1 MKIKQDREGKN
12 FQATDQHAELVVL
25 EGPDADK
32 QIGGNSWWLS
42 KSLCSIFIIVVILSK
57 IITNCLLL
65 LNRITRVDPGFEM
78 VERQEEDAAVTSLPL
93 LDQHVILL
101 NSLPR
106 NVWLLPLGILA
117 VSLRFY
123 GPITDLLQLMYGL
136 LKSIF
141 NSMTGMSIM
150 DTSNSKFAPT
160 LF

>member
-1 MKIKQDREGKN
+1 M
-12 FQATDQHAELVVL
+12 
-25 EGPDADK
+25 
-32 QIGGNSWWLS
+32 
-42 KSLCSIFIIVVILSK
+42 IIVKTIIAISNNMVIISLKVS
-57 IITNCLLL
+57 TNCILL
-65 LNRITRVDPGFEM
+65 LNCITRVDPGFEM
-78 VERQEEDAAVTSLPL
+78 VERQEEDTAVTSLPL

-141 NSMTGMSIM
+141 NSMTGMAIM
-150 DTSNSKFAPT
+150 DTSNSKFNFRLP
-160 LF
+160 